1 MLLVLVS
8 PLQVGLEHEACVD
21 KMRLLT
27 LTSLATQNA
36 EVSYAEVAANLL
48 IGASRSSPCP
58 STALRHARLQAN
70 VSSGGWHTRTLPP
83 VIAMN
88 RNVAAVLLVLIL
100 LQYAC
105 PALGRAR
112 GLSARAPPAHVPA
125 ARGLLRLLSGEDEVE
140 EWVIRAISEELIEA
154 RMNQLLGVVM
164 IMYALA
170 PHSLP

>member
-58 STALRHARLQAN
+58 STALRHARLQTSPLVA
-70 VSSGGWHTRTLPP
+70 GTRERCRPL
-83 VIAMN
+83 
-88 RNVAAVLLVLIL
+88 
-100 LQYAC
+100 
-105 PALGRAR
+105 
-112 GLSARAPPAHVPA
+112 
-125 ARGLLRLLSGEDEVE
+125 
-140 EWVIRAISEELIEA
+140 
-154 RMNQLLGVVM
+154 
-164 IMYALA
+164 
-170 PHSLP
+170 